1 MHAHKTPRCFYA
13 ALLLSL
19 AATAQSPQ
27 KPDAATAAW
36 WAQTTAL
43 SNDSM
48 EGRDT
53 GTEAYERAAKY
64 VAEQFKAAGLKPA
77 GDNGT
82 FFQRVPMHQI
92 ALVEDKSSIEII
104 NTAGKSTTLHF
115 PTDVTT
121 VPREQPSVIEAPM
134 IFLGYSLPPADLDLK
149 GLDLKGKIAVFFNNT
164 PADLAPAD
172 RDTYTSRRL
181 RALAQAGVAA
191 ILSID
196 NPAAIE
202 PFHWP
207 AGGKGAP
214 LQTFPL
220 NQSARIRLTATSK
233 DISSP
238 NILAI
243 LPGSAAASDPAPK
256 LASEYVAL
264 SAHLDGY
271 GYGTPVLDDNLYN
284 GTLDD
289 AAYVALLIELAKNQ
303 QHKAPARS
311 LLFCI
316 FTGEEK
322 GLLGSAYFTQHLTV
336 PKENIV
342 ANLNLDQLR
351 PIFPLNILTME
362 GLTDSTLGETVRT
375 IAAQFKIEI
384 RPDLEPER
392 NLFRRADNYN
402 FVRIGVPIASFI
414 FGYDKGSPEEVTY
427 RDWYARRYHK
437 PQDDLKTP
445 IDWDAASKFN
455 RFYTALTLNIA
466 NTPARPQW
474 LPSSPYSAALYSPH
488 RNAPCADAS
497 RHDQPQEVHSML
509 KGFRDFILRGNVMDL
524 AVAVIIGAA
533 FTGIVT
539 ALTEKIINP
548 LLGAVIGKPNFGY
561 LIAHIHGGEIRYG
574 DFFTAVVNFL
584 LIAAVVYFFLVLPTQ
599 YLLKKFHPTP
609 TAPATKA
616 CPQCLSDIPAEAKRC
631 KFCTQP
637 VNA

>member
-1 MHAHKTPRCFYA
+1 MRPHTTPRCFYA

-27 KPDAATAAW
+27 KPAPPTAAW

-43 SNDSM
+43 SNDTIQ
-48 EGRDT
+48 GRDT

-64 VAEQFKAAGLKPA
+64 VAAQFKAAGLKPA

-92 ALVEDKSSIEII
+92 ALIEDKSSVDIVNAE
-104 NTAGKSTTLHF
+104 GKSTILHF
-115 PTDVTT
+115 PTEVTT
-121 VPREQPSVIEAPM
+121 VPREQPFSIEAPM
-134 IFLGYSLPPADLDLK
+134 IFLGYGLPPAD
-149 GLDLKGKIAVFFNNT
+149 LDLKGKIAVFFNNT
-164 PADLAPAD
+164 PADLASAD
-172 RDTYTSRRL
+172 RETYTSRRL

-191 ILSID
+191 VLSID

-207 AGGKGAP
+207 AAYARSVTIAGTPPPNASAPILIRINPASLNALFAASGHNPSDIVANGGKGTP
-214 LQTFPL
+214 LATFPL
-220 NQSARIRLTATSK
+220 NQSARIRLTSASK
-233 DISSP
+233 DISSH

-243 LPGSAAASDPAPK
+243 LPGSAAASEKDPK

-271 GYGTPVLDDNLYN
+271 GYGTPVLGDNLYN

-289 AAYVALLIELAKNQ
+289 AAYVALLIELAKDQ
-303 QHKAPARS
+303 QHRAPARS

-375 IAAQFKIEI
+375 VAAQFKIEI

-414 FGYDKGSPEEVTY
+414 FGYDKGSPEEVIY

-437 PQDDLKTP
+437 PQDDINTP
-445 IDWDAASKFN
+445 IDWAAAEKFN
-455 RFYTALTLNIA
+455 RFYTALTLAIA
-466 NTPARPQW
+466 NAPTRPQW
-474 LPSSPYSAALYSPH
+474 LPSSPYSPHQRAA
-488 RNAPCADAS
+488 
-497 RHDQPQEVHSML
+497 Q
-509 KGFRDFILRGNVMDL
+509 
-524 AVAVIIGAA
+524 
-533 FTGIVT
+533 
-539 ALTEKIINP
+539 
-548 LLGAVIGKPNFGY
+548 
-561 LIAHIHGGEIRYG
+561 
-574 DFFTAVVNFL
+574 
-584 LIAAVVYFFLVLPTQ
+584 
-599 YLLKKFHPTP
+599 
-609 TAPATKA
+609 
-616 CPQCLSDIPAEAKRC
+616 
-631 KFCTQP
+631 
-637 VNA
+637 

>member
-1 MHAHKTPRCFYA
+1 VVFLAF
-13 ALLLSL
+13 
-19 AATAQSPQ
+19 AATAQSTQ
-27 KPDAATAAW
+27 KPDAATAPW
-36 WAQTTAL
+36 WAQTVAL
-43 SNDSM
+43 SDDKM

-64 VAEQFKAAGLKPA
+64 VANQFQAEGLKPA
-77 GDNGT
+77 GENNT
-82 FFQRVPMHQI
+82 YFQPVPMHQI
-92 ALVEDKSSIEII
+92 ALDNEKSSVEILDP
-104 NTAGKSTTLHF
+104 AGKSTTLHF
-115 PTDVTT
+115 TTEVTT
-121 VPREQPSVIEAPM
+121 VPREQPFSTEAPM
-134 IFLGYSLPPADLDLK
+134 IFLGYGLPPAD
-149 GLDLKGKIAVFFNNT
+149 LDLKGKIAVFFNNA

-172 RDTYTSRRL
+172 RDIYTSRRL

-196 NPAAIE
+196 NPAATE

-207 AGGKGAP
+207 AAYARSVTLAAAPIPNSSNPILIRINPASLNTLFAASGHNPSDVIANGGKGAP
-214 LQTFPL
+214 LTTFPL
-220 NQSARIRLTATSK
+220 NQSARIRLTSASK

-243 LPGSAAASDPAPK
+243 LPGSAAASDKDPK

-271 GYGTPVLDDNLYN
+271 GYGTPVLGDNLYN

-289 AAYVALLIELAKNQ
+289 AAYVALLIELAKDL
-303 QHKAPARS
+303 QHKATARS

-362 GLTDSTLGETVRT
+362 GLNDSTLGETVRSV
-375 IAAQFKIEI
+375 AAQFKIEI

-414 FGYDKGSPEEVTY
+414 FGYDKGSPEEVVY

-437 PQDDLKTP
+437 PQDDIKTP
-445 IDWDAASKFN
+445 IDWNAAAKFN
-455 RFYTALTLNIA
+455 RFYVALTLAIA
-466 NTPARPQW
+466 NAPTRPQW
-474 LPSSPYSAALYSPH
+474 LPSSPYSPH
-488 RNAPCADAS
+488 R
-497 RHDQPQEVHSML
+497 
-509 KGFRDFILRGNVMDL
+509 
-524 AVAVIIGAA
+524 
-533 FTGIVT
+533 
-539 ALTEKIINP
+539 
-548 LLGAVIGKPNFGY
+548 
-561 LIAHIHGGEIRYG
+561 
-574 DFFTAVVNFL
+574 
-584 LIAAVVYFFLVLPTQ
+584 
-599 YLLKKFHPTP
+599 
-609 TAPATKA
+609 KA
-616 CPQCLSDIPAEAKRC
+616 EQ
-631 KFCTQP
+631 
-637 VNA
+637 

>member
-1 MHAHKTPRCFYA
+1 MRAHTTPRYFYA
-13 ALLLSL
+13 ALLLSV
-19 AATAQSPQ
+19 AITAQTPQ
-27 KPDAATAAW
+27 KPDAATTAW

-64 VAEQFKAAGLKPA
+64 VADQFKAAGLKPA
-77 GDNGT
+77 GDPTNGKAT

-92 ALVEDKSSIEII
+92 ALDNDESSVEILGP
-104 NTAGKSTTLHF
+104 AGKANTLHF
-115 PTDVTT
+115 TTDVTT
-121 VPREQPSVIEAPM
+121 VPREQPSLIEAPLV
-134 IFLGYSLPPADLDLK
+134 FVGYGLPTADLA
-149 GLDLKGKIAVFFNNT
+149 LKGKIAVFFNNT
-164 PADLAPAD
+164 PADLAPTE
-172 RDTYTSRRL
+172 RETYTSRRL
-181 RALAQAGVAA
+181 RAFAEAGVAA

-196 NPAAIE
+196 NPAATE

-207 AGGKGAP
+207 AAYARSVTLAGTPAPNANTPVLIRINSASLDALFAASGHNPSDIVTNGGKGAP
-214 LQTFPL
+214 LATFPL
-220 NQSARIRLTATSK
+220 NLSARIQLTSSSK

-243 LPGSAAASDPAPK
+243 LPGSDPK
-256 LASEYVAL
+256 LAPEYVSL

-271 GYGTPVLDDNLYN
+271 GYGTPVLGDNLYN

-289 AAYVALLIELAKNQ
+289 AAYVALLIELAKDL

-375 IAAQFKIEI
+375 VAAQFKIEI

-402 FVRIGVPIASFI
+402 FVRIGVPIASFV
-414 FGYDKGSPEEVTY
+414 FGYDKGSPEEVIY

-437 PQDDLKTP
+437 PQDDIKTP

-455 RFYTALTLNIA
+455 RFYTALTLAIA
-466 NTPARPQW
+466 NASTRPQW
-474 LPSSPYSAALYSPH
+474 LPSSPYSPHQKAA
-488 RNAPCADAS
+488 
-497 RHDQPQEVHSML
+497 Q
-509 KGFRDFILRGNVMDL
+509 
-524 AVAVIIGAA
+524 
-533 FTGIVT
+533 
-539 ALTEKIINP
+539 
-548 LLGAVIGKPNFGY
+548 
-561 LIAHIHGGEIRYG
+561 
-574 DFFTAVVNFL
+574 
-584 LIAAVVYFFLVLPTQ
+584 
-599 YLLKKFHPTP
+599 
-609 TAPATKA
+609 
-616 CPQCLSDIPAEAKRC
+616 
-631 KFCTQP
+631 
-637 VNA
+637 

>member
-1 MHAHKTPRCFYA
+1 MRMPRSLYA
-13 ALLLSL
+13 ALALITLLPL
-19 AATAQSPQ
+19 YTAAESAK

-64 VAEQFKAAGLKPA
+64 VAAQFTAAGLKPA

-82 FFQRVPMHQI
+82 FFQRVPMHEI
-92 ALVEDKSSIEII
+92 ALLEDKSSVTVL
-104 NTAGKSTTLHF
+104 NTAGKAVTLRF

-121 VPREQPSVIEAPM
+121 TPREQPSLIEAPM
-134 IFLGYSLPPADLDLK
+134 IFLGYGMPPAD
-149 GLDLKGKIAVFFNNT
+149 LDLKGKIAVFFNNS

-172 RDTYTSRRL
+172 RDTFASRRL
-181 RALAQAGVAA
+181 RALAQAGAAA

-207 AGGKGAP
+207 AAYARSVTIAGTPPPNTNSPVLVRVNPASLDALLNASGHSSADILASGGNGTP
-214 LQTFPL
+214 LATFPL
-220 NQSARIRLTATSK
+220 NLTARIRLASTSK
-233 DISSP
+233 EISSP

-243 LPGSAAASDPAPK
+243 LPSSDPRLAP
-256 LASEYVAL
+256 EYVAL

-271 GYGTPVLDDNLYN
+271 GYGTPVLGDNLYN

-289 AAYVALLIELAKNQ
+289 AAYVALLIEMAKDL
-303 QHKAPARS
+303 QHKPPARS

-336 PKENIV
+336 PKESIV
-342 ANLNLDQLR
+342 ADLNLDQLR
-351 PIFPLNILTME
+351 PIFPLSILTIE
-362 GLTDSTLGETVRT
+362 GLTDSTLGDTVRT
-375 IAAQFKIEI
+375 VAAQFKIEI

-414 FGYDKGSPEEVTY
+414 FGYDKGSPEEVIY

-437 PQDDLKTP
+437 PQDDIKTP
-445 IDWDAASKFN
+445 IDWDAAAKFN
-455 RFYTALTLNIA
+455 RFYTALTLAIGNA
-466 NTPARPQW
+466 PTRPQW
-474 LPSSPYSAALYSPH
+474 LPSSPYSPHQRAA
-488 RNAPCADAS
+488 
-497 RHDQPQEVHSML
+497 Q
-509 KGFRDFILRGNVMDL
+509 
-524 AVAVIIGAA
+524 
-533 FTGIVT
+533 
-539 ALTEKIINP
+539 
-548 LLGAVIGKPNFGY
+548 
-561 LIAHIHGGEIRYG
+561 
-574 DFFTAVVNFL
+574 
-584 LIAAVVYFFLVLPTQ
+584 
-599 YLLKKFHPTP
+599 
-609 TAPATKA
+609 
-616 CPQCLSDIPAEAKRC
+616 
-631 KFCTQP
+631 
-637 VNA
+637 

>member
-1 MHAHKTPRCFYA
+1 MHARTTPRCFYA
-13 ALLLSL
+13 TLLLSL
-19 AATAQSPQ
+19 AVTAQSPQ

-36 WAQTTAL
+36 WSQTIAL
-43 SNDSM
+43 SNDAM

-64 VAEQFKAAGLKPA
+64 VADQFKASGLKPA

-82 FFQRVPMHQI
+82 FFQRVPMHQV
-92 ALVEDKSSIEII
+92 ALDKEKSSVEIF
-104 NTAGKSTTLHF
+104 NAAGKSVTLHF
-115 PTDVTT
+115 TTDVTT
-121 VPREQPSVIEAPM
+121 VPREQPSRIEAPL
-134 IFLGYSLPPADLDLK
+134 IFVGYGIPPAD
-149 GLDLKGKIAVFFNNT
+149 LDLKGKIAVFFNNA
-164 PADLAPAD
+164 PADSAPAD
-172 RDTYTSRRL
+172 RETYASRRL

-196 NPAAIE
+196 NPAATE

-207 AGGKGAP
+207 AAYARSVTIAGTTAPNSNATILIRINSASVDALFSASGHSAAEIVANGGKGAP
-214 LQTFPL
+214 LPTMPL
-220 NQSARIRLTATSK
+220 GLSARITLKTTAK

-243 LPGSAAASDPAPK
+243 LPGSDPK
-256 LASEYVAL
+256 LAPEYVAL

-271 GYGTPVLDDNLYN
+271 GYGTPVLGDNLYN

-289 AAYVALLIELAKNQ
+289 AAYVALLIELAKDLHQ
-303 QHKAPARS
+303 KAPARS

-322 GLLGSAYFTQHLTV
+322 GLLGSAYFTTHLTV

-375 IAAQFKIEI
+375 VAAPFKIEI

-414 FGYDKGSPEEVTY
+414 FGYDKGSPDEVIY

-437 PQDDLKTP
+437 PQDDIKTP
-445 IDWDAASKFN
+445 IDWNAAGKFN
-455 RFYTALTLNIA
+455 RFYTALTLAIA
-466 NTPARPQW
+466 NAPNRPQW
-474 LPSSPYSAALYSPH
+474 LPSSPYSPH
-488 RNAPCADAS
+488 QSAP
-497 RHDQPQEVHSML
+497 Q
-509 KGFRDFILRGNVMDL
+509 
-524 AVAVIIGAA
+524 
-533 FTGIVT
+533 
-539 ALTEKIINP
+539 
-548 LLGAVIGKPNFGY
+548 
-561 LIAHIHGGEIRYG
+561 
-574 DFFTAVVNFL
+574 
-584 LIAAVVYFFLVLPTQ
+584 
-599 YLLKKFHPTP
+599 
-609 TAPATKA
+609 
-616 CPQCLSDIPAEAKRC
+616 
-631 KFCTQP
+631 
-637 VNA
+637 

>member
-1 MHAHKTPRCFYA
+1 MHSPRSLCA
-13 ALLLSL
+13 ALLAFLPF
-19 AATAQSPQ
+19 ATAQSPQ

-53 GTEAYERAAKY
+53 GTEAYQRAANY
-64 VAEQFKAAGLKPA
+64 VADQFKAAGLKPA

-82 FFQRVPMHQI
+82 YFQRVPMHQI
-92 ALVEDKSSIEII
+92 ALDNEKSSVEILGP
-104 NTAGKSTTLHF
+104 TGKSNALHF
-115 PTDVTT
+115 TTDVTT
-121 VPREQPSVIEAPM
+121 VPREQPSLIEAPLV
-134 IFLGYSLPPADLDLK
+134 FTGYGMPAAD
-149 GLDLKGKIAVFFNNT
+149 LDLKGKIAVFFNNT
-164 PADLAPAD
+164 PANLPPAE
-172 RDTYTSRRL
+172 RETYASRRL
-181 RALAQAGVAA
+181 HALAQAGVAA

-207 AGGKGAP
+207 AAYSRSVTIARAPTPNESAPILIRINPASLKVLFAASGHNPAEIIANGGKGAP
-214 LQTFPL
+214 LATFPL
-220 NQSARIRLTATSK
+220 NQSARIRLTSTSK

-243 LPGSAAASDPAPK
+243 LPGSAAASDNAPK
-256 LASEYVAL
+256 LTSEYVAL

-271 GYGTPVLDDNLYN
+271 GYGTPVLGDNLYN

-336 PKENIV
+336 PKESIV
-342 ANLNLDQLR
+342 ADLNLDQLR

-375 IAAQFKIEI
+375 VAAQFKIEI

-437 PQDDLKTP
+437 PQDDIKTP
-445 IDWDAASKFN
+445 IDWDASAKFN
-455 RFYTALTLNIA
+455 RFYTALTLAIA
-466 NTPARPQW
+466 NAPTRPQW
-474 LPSSPYSAALYSPH
+474 LSSSPYSPH
-488 RNAPCADAS
+488 R
-497 RHDQPQEVHSML
+497 
-509 KGFRDFILRGNVMDL
+509 
-524 AVAVIIGAA
+524 
-533 FTGIVT
+533 
-539 ALTEKIINP
+539 
-548 LLGAVIGKPNFGY
+548 
-561 LIAHIHGGEIRYG
+561 
-574 DFFTAVVNFL
+574 
-584 LIAAVVYFFLVLPTQ
+584 
-599 YLLKKFHPTP
+599 
-609 TAPATKA
+609 KA
-616 CPQCLSDIPAEAKRC
+616 EQ
-631 KFCTQP
+631 
-637 VNA
+637 